1 MPIELAKQP
10 TCGAT
15 GAAEKTSMTECI
27 GMNPYAHG
35 VTGARMNI
43 QRVASR
49 WIALIAVLMMGTPA
63 AQAESRASIADSLN
77 KLAASAAALGQTA
90 KASDDRGARKKFA
103 PAATE
108 LGDDLASLARR
119 AGKDV
124 PLKAI
129 AKDAA
134 EIEKAA
140 NSLIEL
146 ADEAEDKD
154 ERKSLRSQAVLISQG
169 VATVRKSL
177 DAASKDDKPA
187 AAQKFTGRLFNTSN
201 GDDCGI
207 SENMKFVVSR
217 DGQQVYASGLVFPGR
232 DLALVLDKGSYV
244 VQLLDTTN
252 TFKGQRQLDA
262 TREGWAFR
270 SGCVNED

>member
-154 ERKSLRSQAVLISQG
+154 ERKSLRSQAVLIGQG
-169 VATVRKSL
+169 VATARKSIES
-177 DAASKDDKPA
+177 ASAKDDKPTEA
-187 AAQKFTGRLFNTSN
+187 PKFTGRLFNNSN
-201 GDDCGI
+201 SCSWEENVRFVI
-207 SENMKFVVSR
+207 SAN
-217 DGQQVYASGLVFPGR
+217 GQQVFQSQLVFPGK
-232 DLALVLDKGSYV
+232 DLPLVLHKGSYL
-244 VQLLDTTN
+244 VQVTDTVGKLLAQGTLAAD
-252 TFKGQRQLDA
+252 
-262 TREGWAFR
+262 REGWSFK
-270 SGCVNED
+270 SGCVNQD